1 METVGQ
7 RIKALRRVTRTSQK
21 ELGKFCGVSDVAV
34 GYWEKDINTPGGEA
48 LSKLAK
54 FFNTSID
61 YILYGAEFEGK
72 LVTNMRR
79 VPVISWVQAGQF
91 TECRAAEVFSEVD
104 KWVDTSLKVGDNS
117 FALEVKGD
125 SMTNPNGLPTIPEG
139 ATVIVDP
146 DPDAE
151 PRHGKIVI
159 ARLDGTNEATVKKL
173 VIDGPQKFLVP
184 LNPRYPNIPINGNC
198 LIIGVVKGVQ
208 YEL

>member
-1 METVGQ
+1 MESVGQ
-7 RIKALRRVTRTSQK
+7 RIKALRRVTRTSQR

-34 GYWEKDINTPGGEA
+34 GYWEKDVNIPNGES
-48 LSKLAK
+48 LFKLAK

-61 YILYGAEFEGK
+61 YILYGTEFEGTLITK
-72 LVTNMRR
+72 MRR

-91 TECRAAEVFSEVD
+91 TECKTADLLSDVD
-104 KWVDTSLKVGDNS
+104 KWVETSLRIGDSS

-146 DPDAE
+146 DVE
-151 PRHGKIVI
+151 PHHGKIVV
-159 ARLDGTNEATVKKL
+159 ARIDGTNEATVKKL

-208 YEL
+208 YEI

>member
-34 GYWEKDINTPGGEA
+34 GYWERDVNTPNGES
-48 LSKLAK
+48 LVKLAK

-61 YILYGAEFEGK
+61 YILYGTEFEGTLITK
-72 LVTNMRR
+72 MRR

-91 TECRAAEVFSEVD
+91 TECKTADLFSDVD
-104 KWVDTSLKVGDNS
+104 KWVETSLRIGDNS

-146 DPDAE
+146 DVE
-151 PRHGKIVI
+151 PHHGKIVV
-159 ARLDGTNEATVKKL
+159 ARIDGTNEATVKKL

-184 LNPRYPNIPINGNC
+184 LNPRYPNISINGNC

-208 YEL
+208 YEI

>member
-7 RIKALRRVTRTSQK
+7 RIKSLRKITKTSQK
-21 ELGKFCGVSDVAV
+21 DLGKFCGVSDVAV
-34 GYWEKDINTPGGEA
+34 GYWEKDVNVPGGES

-61 YILYGAEFEGK
+61 YILYGTEFQDK
-72 LVTNMRR
+72 LITKMRR
-79 VPVISWVQAGQF
+79 VPILSWVQAGSF
-91 TECRAAEVFSEVD
+91 TESKPAEILSETER
-104 KWVDTSLKVGDNS
+104 WVETSLRISDNS

-125 SMTNPNGLPTIPEG
+125 SMTNPSGLPTIPQG

-146 DPDAE
+146 EADPIN
-151 PRHGKIVI
+151 GKIVV

-173 VIDGPQKFLVP
+173 VIDGPHKFLVP

-198 LIIGVVKGVQ
+198 TIIGVVKGVQ
-208 YEL
+208 YEV

>member
-7 RIKALRRVTRTSQK
+7 RIKALRRITKTSQK

-34 GYWEKDINTPGGEA
+34 GYWEKDINVPGGES

-54 FFNTSID
+54 YFNTSID
-61 YILYGAEFEGK
+61 YILYGTEFEGNLITK
-72 LVTNMRR
+72 MRR
-79 VPVISWVQAGQF
+79 IPVISWVQAGQF
-91 TECRAAEVFSEVD
+91 TECKAAEVFSEVD
-104 KWVDTSLKVGDNS
+104 KWVETSLRIGDSS

-146 DPDAE
+146 DAE
-151 PRHGKIVI
+151 PLNGKIVV

-184 LNPRYPNIPINGNC
+184 LNPRYPNISINGNC

>member
-34 GYWEKDINTPGGEA
+34 GYWEKDVNIPNGES
-48 LSKLAK
+48 LVKLAK

-61 YILYGAEFEGK
+61 YILYGTEFEGTLITK
-72 LVTNMRR
+72 MRR

-91 TECRAAEVFSEVD
+91 TECKAADLFSDVD
-104 KWVDTSLKVGDNS
+104 KWVETSLRIGDSS

-146 DPDAE
+146 HAE
-151 PRHGKIVI
+151 PLHGKIVV

>member
-1 METVGQ
+1 MESVGQ

-34 GYWEKDINTPGGEA
+34 GYWEKDVNIPNGES
-48 LSKLAK
+48 LVKLAK

-61 YILYGAEFEGK
+61 YILYGTEFEGALITK
-72 LVTNMRR
+72 MRR

-91 TECRAAEVFSEVD
+91 TECKTADLFSDVD
-104 KWVDTSLKVGDNS
+104 KWVETSLRIGDSS

-146 DPDAE
+146 DVE
-151 PRHGKIVI
+151 PHHGKIVV
-159 ARLDGTNEATVKKL
+159 ARIDGTNEATVKKL

-208 YEL
+208 YEI

>member
-7 RIKALRRVTRTSQK
+7 RIKALRRITKTSQK

-34 GYWEKDINTPGGEA
+34 GYWEKDVNVPGGESLA
-48 LSKLAK
+48 KLAK
-54 FFNTSID
+54 YFNTSID
-61 YILYGAEFEGK
+61 YILYGTEFEGNLITK
-72 LVTNMRR
+72 MRR

-91 TECRAAEVFSEVD
+91 TECKAAEVFSEVD
-104 KWVDTSLKVGDNS
+104 KWVETSLRIGDSS

-146 DPDAE
+146 DAE
-151 PRHGKIVI
+151 PLNGKIVV
-159 ARLDGTNEATVKKL
+159 ARLDGTNEATIKKL

-184 LNPRYPNIPINGNC
+184 LNPRYPNISINGNC

-208 YEL
+208 YEI

>member
-7 RIKALRRVTRTSQK
+7 RIKALRRVTKTSQK

-34 GYWEKDINTPGGEA
+34 GYWEKDINVPGGES

-54 FFNTSID
+54 YFNTSID
-61 YILYGAEFEGK
+61 YILYGTEFEGNLITK
-72 LVTNMRR
+72 MRR
-79 VPVISWVQAGQF
+79 IPVISWVQAGQF
-91 TECRAAEVFSEVD
+91 TECKAAEVFSEVD
-104 KWVDTSLKVGDNS
+104 KWVETSLRIGDSS

-146 DPDAE
+146 DAE
-151 PRHGKIVI
+151 PLNGKIVV
-159 ARLDGTNEATVKKL
+159 ARLDGTNEATIKKL

-184 LNPRYPNIPINGNC
+184 LNPRYPNISINGNC

>member
-7 RIKALRRVTRTSQK
+7 RIKALRRITKTSQK

-34 GYWEKDINTPGGEA
+34 GYWEKDINVPGGESLA
-48 LSKLAK
+48 KLAK
-54 FFNTSID
+54 YFNTSID
-61 YILYGAEFEGK
+61 YILYGTEFEGNLITK
-72 LVTNMRR
+72 MRR
-79 VPVISWVQAGQF
+79 IPVISWVQAGQF
-91 TECRAAEVFSEVD
+91 TECKAAEVFSEVD
-104 KWVDTSLKVGDNS
+104 KWVETSLRIGDSS

-125 SMTNPNGLPTIPEG
+125 SMTNPNGIPTIPEG

-146 DPDAE
+146 DAE
-151 PRHGKIVI
+151 PLNGKIVV

-184 LNPRYPNIPINGNC
+184 LNPRYPNISINGNC

>member
-7 RIKALRRVTRTSQK
+7 RIKSLRKITKTSQK

-34 GYWEKDINTPGGEA
+34 GYWEKDLNLPSGEA

-61 YILYGAEFEGK
+61 YILYGTEFEGR
-72 LVTNMRR
+72 LITNMRK
-79 VPVISWVQAGQF
+79 VPVLSWVQAGFF
-91 TECRAAEVFSEVD
+91 TETKPSEILNATD
-104 KWVDTSLKVGDNS
+104 RWVETSLRISDNS

-146 DPDAE
+146 EAE
-151 PRHGKIVI
+151 VMHGKIVV
-159 ARLDGTNEATVKKL
+159 ARVDGTNEATVKKL

-198 LIIGVVKGVQ
+198 VIIGVVKGVQ

>member
-7 RIKALRRVTRTSQK
+7 RIKSLRLITRTSQK

-34 GYWEKDINTPGGEA
+34 GYWEKDINVPGGESLA
-48 LSKLAK
+48 KLAK

-61 YILYGAEFEGK
+61 YILYGTEFEGNLITK
-72 LVTNMRR
+72 MRR

-91 TECRAAEVFSEVD
+91 TECKAAEVFNEVD
-104 KWVDTSLKVGDNS
+104 KWVETSLRVGDSS

-146 DPDAE
+146 DAE
-151 PRHGKIVI
+151 PFHGKIVV
-159 ARLDGTNEATVKKL
+159 ARMDGTNEATVKKL

>member
-7 RIKALRRVTRTSQK
+7 RIKSLRKITKTSQK

-34 GYWEKDINTPGGEA
+34 GYWEKDLNLPSGEA

-61 YILYGAEFEGK
+61 YILYGTEFEGR
-72 LVTNMRR
+72 LITNMRK
-79 VPVISWVQAGQF
+79 VPVLSWVQAGFF
-91 TECRAAEVFSEVD
+91 TESKPSEILND
-104 KWVDTSLKVGDNS
+104 ADRWVETSLRISDNS

-146 DPDAE
+146 DAE
-151 PRHGKIVI
+151 AMHGKIVV
-159 ARLDGTNEATVKKL
+159 ARVDGTNEATVKKL
-173 VIDGPQKFLVP
+173 VIDGAQKFLVP

-198 LIIGVVKGVQ
+198 VIIGVVKGVQ

>member
-7 RIKALRRVTRTSQK
+7 RIKSLRKITKTSQK

-34 GYWEKDINTPGGEA
+34 GYWEKDLNLPSGEA

-61 YILYGAEFEGK
+61 YILYGTEFEGR
-72 LVTNMRR
+72 LITNMRK
-79 VPVISWVQAGQF
+79 VPVLSWVQAGFF
-91 TECRAAEVFSEVD
+91 TETKPSEILND
-104 KWVDTSLKVGDNS
+104 TDRWVETSLRISDNS

-146 DPDAE
+146 EAE
-151 PRHGKIVI
+151 VMHGKIVV
-159 ARLDGTNEATVKKL
+159 ARVDGTNEATVKKL

-198 LIIGVVKGVQ
+198 VIIGVVKGVQ

>member
-34 GYWEKDINTPGGEA
+34 GTGRKTSYPGGEA

-139 ATVIVDP
+139 ATVIVY
-146 DPDAE
+146 PDAE

>member
-7 RIKALRRVTRTSQK
+7 RIKALRRVTKTSQK

-34 GYWEKDINTPGGEA
+34 GYWEKDINVPGGES

-54 FFNTSID
+54 YFNTSID
-61 YILYGAEFEGK
+61 YILYGTEFEGNLITK
-72 LVTNMRR
+72 MRR
-79 VPVISWVQAGQF
+79 IPMISWVQAGQF
-91 TECRAAEVFSEVD
+91 TECKAAEVFSEVD
-104 KWVDTSLKVGDNS
+104 KWVETSLRIGDSS

-146 DPDAE
+146 DAE
-151 PRHGKIVI
+151 PLNGKIVV

-184 LNPRYPNIPINGNC
+184 LNPRYPNISINGNC

>member
-7 RIKALRRVTRTSQK
+7 RIKALRRITKTSQK

-34 GYWEKDINTPGGEA
+34 GYWEKDINVPGGES

-54 FFNTSID
+54 YFNTSID
-61 YILYGAEFEGK
+61 YILYGTEFEGNLITK
-72 LVTNMRR
+72 MRR
-79 VPVISWVQAGQF
+79 IPVISWVQAGQF
-91 TECRAAEVFSEVD
+91 TECKAAEVFSEVD
-104 KWVDTSLKVGDNS
+104 KWVETSLRIGDNS

-146 DPDAE
+146 DAE
-151 PRHGKIVI
+151 PLNGKIVV

-184 LNPRYPNIPINGNC
+184 LNPRYPNISINGNC

>member
-7 RIKALRRVTRTSQK
+7 RIKALRRVTKTSQK

-34 GYWEKDINTPGGEA
+34 GYWEKDINVPGGES

-54 FFNTSID
+54 YFNTSID
-61 YILYGAEFEGK
+61 YILYGTEFEGN
-72 LVTNMRR
+72 LITRMRR
-79 VPVISWVQAGQF
+79 IPVISWVQAGQF
-91 TECRAAEVFSEVD
+91 TECKASEVFSEVD
-104 KWVDTSLKVGDNS
+104 KWVETSLRIGDSS

-146 DPDAE
+146 DAE
-151 PRHGKIVI
+151 PLNGKIVV

-184 LNPRYPNIPINGNC
+184 LNPRYPNISINGNC

>member
-7 RIKALRRVTRTSQK
+7 RIKALRRVTKTSQK

-34 GYWEKDINTPGGEA
+34 GYWEKDINVPGGES

-54 FFNTSID
+54 YFNTSID
-61 YILYGAEFEGK
+61 YILYGTEFEGNLITK
-72 LVTNMRR
+72 MRR
-79 VPVISWVQAGQF
+79 IPVISWVQAGQF
-91 TECRAAEVFSEVD
+91 TECKAAEVFSEVD
-104 KWVDTSLKVGDNS
+104 KWVETSLRIGDSS

-146 DPDAE
+146 DAE
-151 PRHGKIVI
+151 PLNGKIVV

-173 VIDGPQKFLVP
+173 VIDGPQKFLVH
-184 LNPRYPNIPINGNC
+184 LNARYPNISINGNC
-198 LIIGVVKGVQ
+198 PIIGVVKGVQ

>member
-7 RIKALRRVTRTSQK
+7 RIKALRRITKTSQK

-34 GYWEKDINTPGGEA
+34 GYWEKDVNVPGGESLA
-48 LSKLAK
+48 KLAK
-54 FFNTSID
+54 YFNTSID
-61 YILYGAEFEGK
+61 YILYGTEFEGNLITK
-72 LVTNMRR
+72 MRR
-79 VPVISWVQAGQF
+79 IPVISWVQAGQF
-91 TECRAAEVFSEVD
+91 TECKAAEVFSEVD
-104 KWVDTSLKVGDNS
+104 KWIETSLRIGDSS

-146 DPDAE
+146 DAE
-151 PRHGKIVI
+151 PLNGKIVV

-184 LNPRYPNIPINGNC
+184 LNPRYPNISINGNC

>member
-7 RIKALRRVTRTSQK
+7 RIKALRRITKTSQK

-34 GYWEKDINTPGGEA
+34 GYWEKDVNVPSGESLA
-48 LSKLAK
+48 KLAK
-54 FFNTSID
+54 YFNTSID
-61 YILYGAEFEGK
+61 YILYGTEFEGNLITK
-72 LVTNMRR
+72 MRR
-79 VPVISWVQAGQF
+79 IPVISWVQAGQF
-91 TECRAAEVFSEVD
+91 TECKAAEVFSEVD
-104 KWVDTSLKVGDNS
+104 KWVETSLRIGDSS

-146 DPDAE
+146 DAAPI
-151 PRHGKIVI
+151 HGKIVV

-184 LNPRYPNIPINGNC
+184 LNPRYPNISINGNC

>member
-7 RIKALRRVTRTSQK
+7 RIKALRRITKTSQK

-34 GYWEKDINTPGGEA
+34 GYWEKDINVPGGESLA
-48 LSKLAK
+48 KLAK
-54 FFNTSID
+54 YFNTSID
-61 YILYGAEFEGK
+61 YILYGTEFEGNLITK
-72 LVTNMRR
+72 MRR
-79 VPVISWVQAGQF
+79 IPVISWVQAGQF
-91 TECRAAEVFSEVD
+91 TECKAAEVFSEVD
-104 KWVDTSLKVGDNS
+104 KWVETSLRIGDSS

-139 ATVIVDP
+139 ATVIVA
-146 DPDAE
+146 PDAE
-151 PRHGKIVI
+151 PLNGKIVV

-184 LNPRYPNIPINGNC
+184 LNPRYPNISINGNC

>member
-7 RIKALRRVTRTSQK
+7 RIKALRRITKTSQK

-34 GYWEKDINTPGGEA
+34 GYWEKDVNVPSGESLA
-48 LSKLAK
+48 KLAK
-54 FFNTSID
+54 YFNTSID
-61 YILYGAEFEGK
+61 YILYGTEFEGNLITK
-72 LVTNMRR
+72 MRR
-79 VPVISWVQAGQF
+79 IPVISWVQAGQF
-91 TECRAAEVFSEVD
+91 TECKAAEVFSEVD
-104 KWVDTSLKVGDNS
+104 KWVETSLRIGDSS

-146 DPDAE
+146 DAAPI
-151 PRHGKIVI
+151 HGKIVV
-159 ARLDGTNEATVKKL
+159 ARLDETNEATVKKL
-173 VIDGPQKFLVP
+173 VIDGHQKFLVP
-184 LNPRYPNIPINGNC
+184 LNPRYPNISINGNC

>member
-7 RIKALRRVTRTSQK
+7 RIKALRRITKTSQK

-34 GYWEKDINTPGGEA
+34 GYWEKDINVPGGESLA
-48 LSKLAK
+48 KLAK
-54 FFNTSID
+54 YFNTSID
-61 YILYGAEFEGK
+61 YILYGTEFEGNLITK
-72 LVTNMRR
+72 MRR

-91 TECRAAEVFSEVD
+91 TECKAAEVFSEVD
-104 KWVDTSLKVGDNS
+104 KWVETSLRIGDSS

-146 DPDAE
+146 DAE
-151 PRHGKIVI
+151 PLNGKIVV

-184 LNPRYPNIPINGNC
+184 LNPRYPNISINGNC

>member
-7 RIKALRRVTRTSQK
+7 RIKALRRITKTSQK

-34 GYWEKDINTPGGEA
+34 GYWEKDINVPGGESLA
-48 LSKLAK
+48 KLAK
-54 FFNTSID
+54 YFNTSID
-61 YILYGAEFEGK
+61 YILYGTEFEGNLITK
-72 LVTNMRR
+72 MRR
-79 VPVISWVQAGQF
+79 IPVISWVQAGQF
-91 TECRAAEVFSEVD
+91 TECKAAEVFSEVD
-104 KWVDTSLKVGDNS
+104 KWVETSLRIGDSS

-146 DPDAE
+146 DAE
-151 PRHGKIVI
+151 PFNGKIVV
-159 ARLDGTNEATVKKL
+159 ARLDGTSEATVKKL

-184 LNPRYPNIPINGNC
+184 LNPRYPNISINGNC

>member
-7 RIKALRRVTRTSQK
+7 RIKALRRITKTSQK

-34 GYWEKDINTPGGEA
+34 GYWEKDVNVPSGESLA
-48 LSKLAK
+48 KLAK
-54 FFNTSID
+54 YFNTSID
-61 YILYGAEFEGK
+61 YILYGTEFEGNLITK
-72 LVTNMRR
+72 MRR
-79 VPVISWVQAGQF
+79 IPVISWVQAGQF
-91 TECRAAEVFSEVD
+91 TECKAAEVFSEVD
-104 KWVDTSLKVGDNS
+104 KWVETSLRIGDSS

-125 SMTNPNGLPTIPEG
+125 SMTNPNGFPTIPEG

-146 DPDAE
+146 DAAPI
-151 PRHGKIVI
+151 HGKIVV

-184 LNPRYPNIPINGNC
+184 LNPRYPNISINGNC

>member
-7 RIKALRRVTRTSQK
+7 RIKALRRITKTSQK

-34 GYWEKDINTPGGEA
+34 GYWEKDVNVPGGESLA
-48 LSKLAK
+48 KLAK
-54 FFNTSID
+54 YFNTSID
-61 YILYGAEFEGK
+61 YILYGTEFEGNLITK
-72 LVTNMRR
+72 MRR
-79 VPVISWVQAGQF
+79 IPVISWVQAGQF
-91 TECRAAEVFSEVD
+91 TESKAAEFFSEVD
-104 KWVDTSLKVGDNS
+104 KWVETSLRIGDSS

-125 SMTNPNGLPTIPEG
+125 SMTNPYGLPTIPEG

-146 DPDAE
+146 DAE
-151 PRHGKIVI
+151 PLHGKIVV
-159 ARLDGTNEATVKKL
+159 ARLDGTNEATIKKL

-184 LNPRYPNIPINGNC
+184 LNPRYPNISINGNC

>member
-7 RIKALRRVTRTSQK
+7 RIKALRRVTKTSQK

-34 GYWEKDINTPGGEA
+34 GYWEKDINVPGGES

-54 FFNTSID
+54 YFNTSID
-61 YILYGAEFEGK
+61 YILYGTEFEGNLITK
-72 LVTNMRR
+72 MRR
-79 VPVISWVQAGQF
+79 IPVISWVQAGQF
-91 TECRAAEVFSEVD
+91 TECKAAGVFSEVD
-104 KWVDTSLKVGDNS
+104 KWVETSLRIGDSS

-146 DPDAE
+146 DAE
-151 PRHGKIVI
+151 PLNGKIVV

-184 LNPRYPNIPINGNC
+184 LNPRYPNISINGNC

>member
-7 RIKALRRVTRTSQK
+7 RIKALRRITKTSQK

-34 GYWEKDINTPGGEA
+34 GYWEKDINVPGGESLA
-48 LSKLAK
+48 KLAK
-54 FFNTSID
+54 YFNTSID
-61 YILYGAEFEGK
+61 YILYGTEFEGNLITK
-72 LVTNMRR
+72 MRR
-79 VPVISWVQAGQF
+79 IPVISWVQAGQF
-91 TECRAAEVFSEVD
+91 TECKAAEVFSEVD
-104 KWVDTSLKVGDNS
+104 KWVETSLRIGDNS

-146 DPDAE
+146 DAE
-151 PRHGKIVI
+151 PLNGNIVV

-184 LNPRYPNIPINGNC
+184 LNPRYPNISINGNC